1 MRGSHSNLEVYA
13 SAAGIAVG
21 LVWAFGVFFA
31 GIFAMFH
38 WGNAFVETI
47 ALFYLG
53 YGASILGAII
63 GALWAVIDGFCA
75 GYVIAWIYN
84 KVAK

>member
-1 MRGSHSNLEVYA
+1 
-13 SAAGIAVG
+13 
-21 LVWAFGVFFA
+21 
-31 GIFAMFH
+31 MFN

-47 ALFYLG
+47 ASFYLG
-53 YGASILGAII
+53 YGASIPGAIV